1 MIFLSDYSDGY
12 TTHHLKIDFL
22 HRNFD
27 DLRIAVYK
35 TPLVNIS
42 NDNLY
47 ILYKSVIDSLGCFGG
62 STHLNRKTDKN
73 TMSDE

>member
-1 MIFLSDYSDGY
+1 MIIYIFIASLDGY

-47 ILYKSVIDSLGCFGG
+47 ILYKSVIDSLGCF
-62 STHLNRKTDKN
+62 K
-73 TMSDE
+73 EVPI